1 MEAAKSIAMVGGDG
15 EFSYQRMGVLQAHAI
30 RSLKPLIAE
39 AVKHMILPKQGPLH
53 LADFGCSTGKNS
65 ICYMNF
71 IVKCITD
78 RYVEA
83 GENNG
88 HVTCMPEM
96 LVSFNDL
103 PGNDFNTLIQLL
115 ASDAKNAKDLA
126 TSINGA
132 DVGRASSYFSAMVG
146 GSFYNRLLPKE
157 SIHLAISIFCLH
169 WMSQVPATV
178 TDKSSPLYNKGR
190 SWILGG
196 NPTIAREFA
205 QQSML
210 DLDNFL
216 DSRAAEMVPG
226 GIVFAAVIS
235 RHDAANPENQVN
247 PECHHRFVFGPDFE
261 NAWNDLIDDGVITTE
276 TRDTFNLPTYARSK
290 EEVEAAIIK
299 CGAFDIQYLQSPVD
313 DNLCPDDELMDM
325 LQYPKSFAT
334 FVSAWARAMSGP
346 SIEAHMGRH
355 NTDELFIRYQRRITA
370 HATSL
375 LSDPKAQQEYKIFRT
390 TLLLV
395 VLKRKVFSTSSNQ

>member
-1 MEAAKSIAMVGGDG
+1 MVGGDG
-15 EFSYQRMGVLQAHAI
+15 EFSYHRMGVLQAHAI

-39 AVKHMILPKQGPLH
+39 AVKHMILPKQGPLQ

-65 ICYMNF
+65 ISYMNF

-103 PGNDFNTLIQLL
+103 PGNDFNTLSQLL
-115 ASDAKNAKDLA
+115 ASEAKNAKDLA

-169 WMSQVPATV
+169 WMSQIPAAV

-226 GIVFAAVIS
+226 GIVFASFVS

-247 PECHHRFVFGPDFE
+247 PECHDRFSVGADFE

-313 DNLCPDDELMDM
+313 DNLCPEDELMDM

-375 LSDPKAQQEYKIFRT
+375 LSDPKAQQEYKFFRT

>member
-1 MEAAKSIAMVGGDG
+1 MEQTKFIAMVGGDG
-15 EFSYQRMGVLQAHAI
+15 EFSYQRMGVLQAHAG
-30 RSLKPLIAE
+30 RRLEPLMAE
-39 AVKHMILPKQGPLH
+39 AVKHMSLPEQGPLH
-53 LADFGCSTGKNS
+53 MADFGCSTGRNS
-65 ICYMNF
+65 ISYMNF

-88 HVTCMPEM
+88 HVTCVPEM

-103 PGNDFNTLIQLL
+103 PGNDFNTLSQLL
-115 ASDAKNAKDLA
+115 ASEAKDAKDLA
-126 TSINGA
+126 PSINGA

-157 SIHLAISIFCLH
+157 SIHFAISILCLH
-169 WMSQVPATV
+169 WMSQIPATV

-226 GIVFAAVIS
+226 GIVFASFLS

-247 PECHHRFVFGPDFE
+247 PECHHCFCVGSDFE

-313 DNLCPDDELMDM
+313 EDFSPEDELMHM
-325 LQYPKSFAT
+325 LQFPKSFAT
-334 FVSAWARAMSGP
+334 FFSAWVRAMTGP

-355 NTDELFIRYQRRITA
+355 NTEEFFIRHQRRITA
-370 HATSL
+370 RATSL
-375 LSDPKAQQEYKIFRT
+375 LSDPKAQQEYKFFRGT
-390 TLLLV
+390 FLHV
-395 VLKRKVFSTSSNQ
+395 VLKRKVFSA